1 MSHSRVP
8 ATARSVGRG
17 LPERWNATPE
27 EAAATF
33 PCDALA
39 QGDFIALT
47 RAIDV
52 EAFPPIVFRWLCQ
65 LRAAP
70 YSYDWI
76 DNLGRRS
83 PRQLSPG
90 LDDLQA
96 GQRFLIGTITSFV
109 HNQHITVRATPEAE
123 RLFGVIALTYR
134 VIGRGAGASRLLVR
148 LDVYPPTRLWERA
161 RYLALAWGDVIMM
174 RKQLRTLKKH
184 AELASATDHATQ

>member
-1 MSHSRVP
+1 MVK
-8 ATARSVGRG
+8 ARGWTSARNSGGG

-39 QGDFIALT
+39 PGGFVALT

-52 EAFPPIVFRWLCQ
+52 ETSPPLVFRWLCQ

-76 DNLGRRS
+76 DNLGHRS

-90 LDDLQA
+90 LDDLRA
-96 GQRFLIGTITSFV
+96 GQRFLIGRITSFV
-109 HNQHITVRATPEAE
+109 PDQHITARATPDAE
-123 RLFGVIALTYR
+123 RWFGVVSLTYQ
-134 VIGRGAGASRLLVR
+134 VISRGPGASRMLVR
-148 LDVYPPTRLWERA
+148 LCVHPPNRLWERV

-174 RKQLRTLKKH
+174 RKQLLTLKER
-184 AELASATDHATQ
+184 AESSASR

>member
-1 MSHSRVP
+1 
-8 ATARSVGRG
+8 
-17 LPERWNATPE
+17 L
-27 EAAATF
+27 
-33 PCDALA
+33 
-39 QGDFIALT
+39 
-47 RAIDV
+47 
-52 EAFPPIVFRWLCQ
+52 VFRWLCQ

-90 LDDLQA
+90 LDDLRT

-109 HNQHITVRATPEAE
+109 HNQHITARATPEAE

-134 VIGRGAGASRLLVR
+134 VIGRGAGASRLVVR
-148 LDVYPPTRLWERA
+148 LDVHPPNRFWEKV

-174 RKQLRTLKKH
+174 RKQLLTLKER
-184 AELASATDHATQ
+184 AESSASR

>member
-1 MSHSRVP
+1 MLTACGRT
-8 ATARSVGRG
+8 TAREPDAG
-17 LPERWNATPE
+17 LPERWNATRK
-27 EAAATF
+27 EADARF

-39 QGDFIALT
+39 PAGFMALT

-52 EAFPPIVFRWLCQ
+52 NAPAPIVFRWLCQ

-83 PRQLSPG
+83 PRQLSAG

-96 GQRFLIGTITSFV
+96 GQRFLIGTITSFARDR
-109 HNQHITVRATPEAE
+109 HITARATPGAE
-123 RLFGVIALTYR
+123 RLFGVISLTYQ
-134 VIGRGAGASRLLVR
+134 VISRGPAASRLIVR
-148 LDVYPPTRLWERA
+148 LDVRPPHRLWERV

-174 RKQLRTLKKH
+174 RKQLRTLKER
-184 AELASATDHATQ
+184 AESSASR

>member
-1 MSHSRVP
+1 MSSSRGL
-8 ATARSVGRG
+8 ATARIAGRG

-39 QGDFIALT
+39 QGGFIALT

-52 EAFPPIVFRWLCQ
+52 DAPPPTVFRWLCQ

-90 LDDLQA
+90 LDDLRA
-96 GQRFLIGTITSFV
+96 GQRFLIGTITSVV
-109 HNQHITVRATPEAE
+109 HNQHITARATPDAE
-123 RLFGVIALTYR
+123 RLFGVISLTYQ
-134 VIGRGAGASRLLVR
+134 VISRRPDASRMLVR
-148 LDVYPPTRLWERA
+148 LDVHPPNRLWERA

-174 RKQLRTLKKH
+174 RKQLRTLKKL
-184 AELASATDHATQ
+184 AESPSATDHIAQ

>member
-1 MSHSRVP
+1 MSISRGP
-8 ATARSVGRG
+8 ATARSAGRG
-17 LPERWNATPE
+17 LPERWNATLE

-33 PCDALA
+33 PCDGLA
-39 QGDFIALT
+39 PRGFIALT

-52 EAFPPIVFRWLCQ
+52 DTSPPMVFRWLCQ

-90 LDDLQA
+90 LDDLQT

-109 HNQHITVRATPEAE
+109 PNQHITVRGTPEAE
-123 RLFGVIALTYR
+123 RLFGVIAMTYQ
-134 VIGRGAGASRLLVR
+134 VVNRGASGSRLLVR
-148 LDVYPPTRLWERA
+148 LDVHPPNRLWKRA
-161 RYLALAWGDVIMM
+161 RYLVLAWGDVIMM
-174 RKQLRTLKKH
+174 RKQLHTLKKR
-184 AELASATDHATQ
+184 AESSASR

>member
-1 MSHSRVP
+1 MLNGRCRTP
-8 ATARSVGRG
+8 ARSSGRG
-17 LPERWNATPE
+17 LPERWNATTE
-27 EAAATF
+27 EAGATF

-39 QGDFIALT
+39 PGGFVALT

-52 EAFPPIVFRWLCQ
+52 DTSPPLVFRWLCQ

-76 DNLGRRS
+76 DNLGHRS

-90 LDDLQA
+90 LDDLRA

-109 HNQHITVRATPEAE
+109 PNQHITARATPDAE
-123 RLFGVIALTYR
+123 RLFGVVSLTYQ
-134 VIGRGAGASRLLVR
+134 VISRGLGASRMLVR
-148 LDVYPPTRLWERA
+148 LDVHPPNRLWERV

-174 RKQLRTLKKH
+174 RKQLLTLKER
-184 AELASATDHATQ
+184 AESSASR